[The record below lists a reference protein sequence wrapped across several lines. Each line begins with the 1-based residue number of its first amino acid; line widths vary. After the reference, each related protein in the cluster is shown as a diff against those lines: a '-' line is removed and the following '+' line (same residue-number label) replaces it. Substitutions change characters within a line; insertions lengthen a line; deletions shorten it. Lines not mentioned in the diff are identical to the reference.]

1 MPKSIVGRGWAFP
14 VRVDPQGGIALT
26 SERDEIVEAIR
37 VIIMTAPGQ
46 RVMRPNF
53 GCRIHE
59 LLFAPNDVET
69 ATLAELYVEQAL
81 KMWEPRIEV
90 MEIKAGP
97 DPDYDNTLSIT
108 VEYRIKATKDRRS
121 LVYPFYLIP
130 EEAEAHSE

>member
-14 VRVDPQGGIALT
+14 VHVDPQGGIALT

-59 LLFAPNDVET
+59 LLFAPNDIET
-69 ATLAELYVEQAL
+69 ATLAELYVEEAL

-97 DPDYDNTLSIT
+97 DPDYDNTLAIT
-108 VEYRIKATKDRRS
+108 IEYRIKATKDRRS

-130 EEAEAHSE
+130 GEVEAGSA